1 MEIEDPWATGFV
13 PLDGAFNFVYRPS
26 TDKRLPNEF
35 NFGIDWTKGGQ
46 GQDILREHIR
56 EHSTMR
62 VQMRGETYQGVFKH
76 EWGFNTPD
84 GTVIMEVV

>member
-1 MEIEDPWATGFV
+1 MEIEDPRTTGFV

-84 GTVIMEVV
+84 GMVIVEVV